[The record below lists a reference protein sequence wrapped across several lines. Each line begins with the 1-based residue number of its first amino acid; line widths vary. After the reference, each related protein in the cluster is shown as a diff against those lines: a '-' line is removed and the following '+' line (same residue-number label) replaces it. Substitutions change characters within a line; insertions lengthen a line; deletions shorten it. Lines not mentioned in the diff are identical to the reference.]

1 MPTKKAKAAPVAAK
15 SPPAPEAPA
24 TGAEVLEQAAA
35 TAQPGQE
42 PELPPP
48 PPEPPEADQP
58 IPEPAQS
65 PEPGPDAVRYAPI
78 HDLAD
83 ARALPDVTA
92 SVYALATFDSQL
104 AIRAFKDHD
113 GRSMAVVWTG
123 YTLAKA
129 ALND

>member
-15 SPPAPEAPA
+15 VPPAPEAPA

-35 TAQPGQE
+35 IAKPGQE

-48 PPEPPEADQP
+48 PPDSNLP
-58 IPEPAQS
+58 IPDTAQS
-65 PEPGPDAVRYAPI
+65 PGPGPDAVRYAPI

-83 ARALPDVTA
+83 TRALPDVTA
-92 SVYALATFDSQL
+92 SVYALATFDSPL